1 MNTRRDIIIGRALAT
16 GAALA
21 YGSST
26 VLIRVG
32 VADLAPPLVGAAL
45 AMLSGTLVL
54 AVVGISRPQSS
65 LRQKKRSVTF
75 LLLAGVLAG
84 LGVLSSFLALSMAP
98 VVIVNPL
105 QSINPLFTLL
115 WAHLFLG
122 QLEKIT
128 PRLVLGTLIVVIGI
142 TLITIGREA

>member
-1 MNTRRDIIIGRALAT
+1 MNTRRNIIIGRVLAT

-21 YGSST
+21 YGSSA

-32 VADLAPPLVGAAL
+32 VADMAPPLVGAAL

-54 AVVGISRPQSS
+54 ALVGIGNPESS
-65 LRQKKRSVTF
+65 LRQKKRAVVF
-75 LLLAGVLAG
+75 LLLAGVLG
-84 LGVLSSFLALSMAP
+84 GFGVLSSFLALSMAP

-142 TLITIGREA
+142 TLITIGREV

>member
-1 MNTRRDIIIGRALAT
+1 MNTRRNIIIGRALAT

-21 YGSST
+21 YGSSA

-32 VADLAPPLVGAAL
+32 VVDLAPPLVGAAL

-54 AVVGISRPQSS
+54 ALVGVGNPESN
-65 LRQKKRSVTF
+65 LRGKKRSVAF
-75 LLLAGVLAG
+75 LLLAGVVG
-84 LGVLSSFLALSMAP
+84 GFGVLSSFLALSMAP

-128 PRLVLGTLIVVIGI
+128 LRLLLGTLLVVVGI
-142 TLITIGREA
+142 TLITIGIEV